1 MNHSIYG
8 KDWPMSNNLFAGAL
22 ISASGMSAERLR
34 MEVVANNIANANS
47 TRSAEGGPYRRQHL
61 VFASALNDASGKETV
76 AGLKGVEIIGTAT
89 DQSEFPLVYNPG
101 HPDADP
107 ETGLLAM
114 PNVKL
119 PHEMV
124 DLITA
129 SRSYEANLKA
139 LTSYKQMVENT
150 LRLLRGGV

>member
-1 MNHSIYG
+1 MFN
-8 KDWPMSNNLFAGAL
+8 KLFAAAD

-47 TRSAEGGPYRRQHL
+47 THSADGGPYRRKQM
-61 VFASALNDASGKETV
+61 VFSALLDSSSPGST
-76 AGLKGVEIIGTAT
+76 GLRGVEVLGTTT
-89 DQSEFPLVYNPG
+89 DDSPFPEIHMPG
-101 HPDADP
+101 HPDAD
-107 ETGLLAM
+107 EKGIVKM

-119 PHEMV
+119 PNEMV

-139 LTSYKQMVENT
+139 LTSFKQMIEQT
-150 LRLLRGGV
+150 LTLLQGRR